1 MSSGFIERILSK
13 SSVISFKFFMEAL
26 ISVNLQGHNNVFGL
40 RISDV
45 VATVMASTWSFP

>member
-13 SSVISFKFFMEAL
+13 SFVISFKFFMEAL
-26 ISVNLQGHNNVFGL
+26 ISVNLQGHNVFGL